1 MRHKNTII
9 ILDTETTG
17 SLKTPII
24 YDIGWAFY
32 NKRKNIV
39 DKKEYL
45 VKEVFNNDYLMNSA
59 YYVGKK
65 PLYEQRVKNKKIVVK
80 SFRAIL
86 QELIQDI
93 KKYNVKVFSAYNV
106 AFDLKAINSTIDLV
120 CSDLITTWNEVNKRV
135 KPLCIWG
142 LATNTLMNS
151 IEYQELALKKGW
163 YTKNNNILSNAEVAY
178 RYLTGNYEFVEK
190 HTALQDVLIEREI
203 LKHCLKSY
211 GGNAKYGV
219 VYHAWRNVQPKQD
232 IQIQL
237 DI

>member
-9 ILDTETTG
+9 IVDTETTG

-32 NKRKNIV
+32 NKRTKII
-39 DKKEYL
+39 DRKEYL

-59 YYVGKK
+59 YYIGKK
-65 PLYEQRVKNKKIVVK
+65 PLYDKRVRNKEIIIKP
-80 SFRAIL
+80 FREIL
-86 QELIQDI
+86 QELMQDMR
-93 KKYNVKVFSAYNV
+93 KYNVKVFSAYNV
-106 AFDLKAINSTIDLV
+106 AFDIKAINSTIDLV
-120 CSDLITTWNEVNKRV
+120 SSDLSTTWKRANKRV
-135 KPLCIWG
+135 QPLCIWG
-142 LATNTLMNS
+142 LATNTLMNN
-151 IEYQELALKKGW
+151 IDYQELALRKGW
-163 YTKNNNILSNAEVAY
+163 YTENGNILSNAEVAY

-203 LKHCLKSY
+203 LKHCLTSY

-219 VYHAWRNVQPKQD
+219 IYHAWRNVQPKQD
-232 IQIQL
+232 IQISL